1 MSEHLNSE
9 VIALDEIP
17 GLSPAAYAGF
27 ASMAVADWANEPIYV
42 TDLRPSD
49 EPSLVAHPRISD
61 LATAQALFGF
71 QVDTT
76 KGWAACPEGQACW
89 KLIGIQLRTGI
100 AAIIPLVIGP
110 LGMPNANI
118 LVYEN
123 WPGADSQPVAATPP
137 YYSNYV
143 GGWTNGDG
151 VVGFGYGG
159 GGVVAPGG
167 GPFAVW
173 PSNGP
178 TAPVVLEPQYA
189 DCLQKVGWLG
199 GTDHF
204 TPSPV
209 FAYVTKPAATPT
221 PTPAG
226 DGCLPKFLRAILAA
240 VETK

>member
-1 MSEHLNSE
+1 MSEQLKSE
-9 VIALDEIP
+9 VIPLDEIP

-42 TDLRPSD
+42 TDLRPAD

-110 LGMPNANI
+110 IGMPNANI

-123 WPGADSQPVAATPP
+123 WPGAPTQPVTPTP
-137 YYSNYV
+137 AYYTNFV
-143 GGWTNGDG
+143 AGWTDANG
-151 VVGFGYGG
+151 VLGFGYSG
-159 GGVVAPGG
+159 GGVVQVGG
-167 GPFAVW
+167 GPFAIW
-173 PSNGP
+173 ASA
-178 TAPVVLEPQYA
+178 APPGQQPQFA

-199 GTDHF
+199 SSDHW

-209 FAYVTKPAATPT
+209 FAYVVKPAATPP

-226 DGCLPKFLRAILAA
+226 PGCVVGVLEAILKAL
-240 VETK
+240 KGS